1 MALGPGWVPAFPA
14 VVSRQAQRAFLNQR
28 GQGALLDQR
37 GQGVFLDQRGQGVFL
52 DQRGPSAFL
61 NQRGAS
67 AFLNQ
72 RGQGAFLDP
81 RGGRLVSGVPSRA
94 EIVVVGGGVVG
105 ASVAYHL
112 TKLGKRDVLL
122 LEQGHLSGGTTW
134 HAAGLVGPLRASE
147 SGTRL
152 VQYSAELYAALEAET
167 GLATGYRNVGG
178 VIVARTEDR
187 MVQLRR
193 TAANA
198 AAYDMECELVSP
210 DRAQELWPVMQV
222 EDLLGALW
230 LPGDGK
236 VNPTDLTQSLA
247 RGARSGGAT
256 VAERTR
262 VTGFVLE
269 GRRVT
274 AVETDQGTVECD
286 VVVNCG
292 GQWAAGLGAMAGV
305 NVPLHS
311 CEHFYVVTE
320 AVEGT
325 HADLPI
331 MRDPDGW
338 TYFKEE
344 VGGLVVGGFEPEA
357 KPWRS
362 PDDLP
367 HPFEFQLLEE
377 DWEHFSVLM
386 DEAVRR
392 VPALAETGIRK
403 FYNGP
408 ESFTPDNQ
416 FLLGRAP
423 ELDNCFVGA
432 GFNSVG
438 IASAGGAGRALAEWV
453 VAGEPTTDLTGVDVR
468 RFGRWAADPAYLR
481 DRVVEVLGLHYAVP
495 WPNREP
501 VTARDVRLSPVHSRV
516 APLGAVF
523 GSKSGWERPVVFTPG
538 EGSSLTYSWGKP
550 RWLPWSSAE
559 QRATREAVAVFDQTS
574 FSKYVVSGPAALAA
588 LQWVCA
594 ADVDV
599 PVGHCV
605 YTPWL
610 NERGTYEADVT
621 VTRDG
626 PDRFWV
632 VSSSAT
638 TVRDLDWLRRR
649 GGVEGQDVT
658 DEHAVLGVMGP
669 ASRALLDL
677 VSDDD
682 WSEAGFPFATARAAT
697 VGGVEVRATRM
708 TYVGEL
714 GWELTV
720 PVAGAA
726 AVHDALFAEGAA
738 LGVAAAGYYAL
749 DSLRLEKGYR
759 AFPRELSPDVTPV
772 EAGLVFATA
781 LRSGK
786 PFLGRAALEELR
798 DRMAQGGPR
807 RRLVSLV
814 LDSPDPMLWGGEL
827 LLHDGRPAGQ
837 VTSAAWGETVGSC
850 VGLAYVRSDGPVT
863 AEALARGGFEVDFA
877 GERFGVRLSLRAP
890 LA

>member
-1 MALGPGWVPAFPA
+1 MSPVADL
-14 VVSRQAQRAFLNQR
+14 
-28 GQGALLDQR
+28 
-37 GQGVFLDQRGQGVFL
+37 
-52 DQRGPSAFL
+52 
-61 NQRGAS
+61 
-67 AFLNQ
+67 
-72 RGQGAFLDP
+72 
-81 RGGRLVSGVPSRA
+81 PSRA
-94 EIVVVGGGVVG
+94 EIVVVGGGVIG

-112 TKLGKRDVLL
+112 TKLGKTDVLL

-198 AAYDMECELVSP
+198 AAYDMECEVVSP
-210 DRAQELWPVMQV
+210 QRAQELWPVMQV
-222 EDLLGALW
+222 DDLLGALW

-247 RGARSGGAT
+247 KGARMGGAK
-256 VAERTR
+256 VVEKAR
-262 VTGFVLE
+262 VTGFTRRRTARHRGGDRP
-269 GRRVT
+269 GRGRVRR
-274 AVETDQGTVECD
+274 
-286 VVVNCG
+286 G
-292 GQWAAGLGAMAGV
+292 GQLRRPVGQGAVDRAKVGV
-305 NVPLHS
+305 TVPLHS

-325 HADLPI
+325 HPDLPI

-367 HPFEFQLLEE
+367 HPFEFQLLDE

-386 DEAVRR
+386 DEAVHR
-392 VPALAETGIRK
+392 VPVLAETGIRK

-453 VAGEPTTDLTGVDVR
+453 VAGEATSRPDRRRRTPVRGVQRGQHVAARPGRRDPGAALRPALAEPGAGHRARRPPVAGALAGGCGRCDL
-468 RFGRWAADPAYLR
+468 
-481 DRVVEVLGLHYAVP
+481 
-495 WPNREP
+495 
-501 VTARDVRLSPVHSRV
+501 RLQDG
-516 APLGAVF
+516 LGAA
-523 GSKSGWERPVVFTPG
+523 ER
-538 EGSSLTYSWGKP
+538 LRADARRRP
-550 RWLPWSSAE
+550 RLRVG
-559 QRATREAVAVFDQTS
+559 QAV
-574 FSKYVVSGPAALAA
+574 LAA
-588 LQWVCA
+588 LVRGRA
-594 ADVDV
+594 ARDPAGGRRLRPDVV
-599 PVGHCV
+599 LEVRRSRAVRSRGAAVGLRRRRRRTDRALRLHAV
-605 YTPWL
+605 AQRPRQL
-610 NERGTYEADVT
+610 RGRPHGHPGRADC
-621 VTRDG
+621 
-626 PDRFWV
+626 FWV

-638 TVRDLDWLRRR
+638 TVRDLDWLRRH
-649 GGVEGQDVT
+649 GGVEGGDVT
-658 DEHAVLGVMGP
+658 DAFAVLGVMGP
-669 ASRALLDL
+669 ASRDLLGRI
-677 VSDDD
+677 SSDD
-682 WSEAGFPFATARAAT
+682 WSEDGFPFATSRTAT
-697 VGGVEVRATRM
+697 VAGVPLRATRM

-720 PVAGAA
+720 PVRGAGT
-726 AVHDALFAEGAA
+726 VYDALFGEGAD
-738 LGVAAAGYYAL
+738 LGVSNAGYYTI
-749 DSLRLEKGYR
+749 DSLRLEKGFR
-759 AFPRELSPDVTPV
+759 AFPRELSPDYTPV

-781 LRSGK
+781 LKTDK
-786 PFLGRAALEELR
+786 PFLGREALEAQR
-798 DRMAQGGPR
+798 DRLAEGGPR
-807 RRLVSLV
+807 RRLVSFV
-814 LDSPDPMLWGGEL
+814 VEDPAPMLWGGEL
-827 LLHDGRPAGQ
+827 LLRDGRPAGQ
-837 VTSAAWGETVGSC
+837 VTSAAWGETVGAS
-850 VGLAYVRSDGPVT
+850 VGLAYLRSEGPVT
-863 AEALARGGFEVDFA
+863 SDSLADGRFEVDVA
-877 GERFGVRLSLRAP
+877 GERFGVRLSLKAP

>member
-1 MALGPGWVPAFPA
+1 VTDL
-14 VVSRQAQRAFLNQR
+14 
-28 GQGALLDQR
+28 
-37 GQGVFLDQRGQGVFL
+37 
-52 DQRGPSAFL
+52 
-61 NQRGAS
+61 
-67 AFLNQ
+67 
-72 RGQGAFLDP
+72 
-81 RGGRLVSGVPSRA
+81 PSRA
-94 EIVVVGGGVVG
+94 EIVVIGGGVIG
-105 ASVAYHL
+105 TSVAYHL
-112 TKLGKRDVLL
+112 TKLGKADVLL

-152 VQYSAELYAALEAET
+152 VQYSAELYDSLEAET
-167 GLATGYRNVGG
+167 GLATGYRDVGG
-178 VIVARTEDR
+178 VIVARTEER
-187 MVQLRR
+187 MVQLKR

-210 DRAQELWPVMQV
+210 ERARELWPVMQV
-222 EDLLGALW
+222 DDLLGALW

-247 RGARSGGAT
+247 KGARTGGAR
-256 VAERTR
+256 VVEKVR
-262 VTGFVLE
+262 VTGFALD
-269 GRRVT
+269 GRRIT
-274 AVETDQGTVECD
+274 AVETQQGVVECD
-286 VVVNCG
+286 VLVNCA
-292 GQWAAGLGAMAGV
+292 GQWAKALGDLVGV
-305 NVPLHS
+305 TVPLHS

-325 HADLPI
+325 HPDLPI

-357 KPWRS
+357 KPWRA

-367 HPFEFQLLEE
+367 YPFEFQLLDE

-386 DEAVRR
+386 DEAVHRIP
-392 VPALAETGIRK
+392 VLAETGIRK

-453 VAGEPTTDLTGVDVR
+453 VEGEPTTDLTGVDVR
-468 RFGRWAADPAYLR
+468 RFAPWAADPAYLR

-516 APLGAVF
+516 AAAGAVF
-523 GSKSGWERPVVFTPG
+523 GSKNGWERPNVFA
-538 EGSSLTYSWGKP
+538 P
-550 RWLPWSSAE
+550 RAGATLAYAWDRPEWLPWSAAE

-574 FSKYVVSGPAALAA
+574 FSKYVVSGPSALEA

-599 PVGHCV
+599 AVGQCV

-610 NERGTYEADVT
+610 NERGTYEADLT
-621 VTRDG
+621 VTRDA

-649 GGVEGQDVT
+649 GGVEGEDVT
-658 DEHAVLGVMGP
+658 DAHAVLGVMGP
-669 ASRALLDL
+669 ASRELLARI
-677 VSDDD
+677 SSDD
-682 WSEAGFPFATARAAT
+682 WSDHGFPFATSRSAT
-697 VGGVEVRATRM
+697 VAGVEVRATRM

-714 GWELTV
+714 GWELTI
-720 PVAGAA
+720 PVAGAP
-726 AVHDALFAEGAA
+726 AVYDALFGEGAD
-738 LGVAAAGYYAL
+738 LGVANAGYYTI
-749 DSLRLEKGYR
+749 DSLRLEKGFR
-759 AFPRELSPDVTPV
+759 AFPRELSPDYTPV

-781 LRSGK
+781 LKADK
-786 PFLGRAALEELR
+786 PFLGREALEAYR
-798 DRMAQGGPR
+798 DRLAEGGPR
-807 RRLVSLV
+807 RRLVSVV
-814 LDSPDPMLWGGEL
+814 LDDPAPMLWGGEL
-827 LLHDGRPAGQ
+827 LLRDGHPAGQ
-837 VTSAAWGETVGSC
+837 VTSAAWGETVGAC
-850 VGLAYVRSDGPVT
+850 VGLGYLRSDGPVT
-863 AEALARGGFEVDFA
+863 ADSLANGRFEVDVA
-877 GERFGVRLSLRAP
+877 GHRYGVRLGLRAP
-890 LA
+890 LP